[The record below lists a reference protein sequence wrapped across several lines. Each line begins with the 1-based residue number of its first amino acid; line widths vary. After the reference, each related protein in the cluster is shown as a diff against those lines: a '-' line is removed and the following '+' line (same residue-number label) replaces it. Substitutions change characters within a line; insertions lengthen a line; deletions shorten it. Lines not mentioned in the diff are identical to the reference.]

1 MLTTRRHRAPAQLK
15 GVKWII
21 SLYQNGLNGI
31 LADQMGLGKTVQ
43 TIGFLSH
50 LRSKGVM
57 GPYLVVGPLST
68 LPNWVSEFQ
77 RWCPSFPVCLYHG
90 NRLERTQM
98 RAERFKMGNPCPEDF
113 PVIVTSYEIV
123 MADRKFLARHH
134 FKYIVV
140 DEGHRLKNFDCKL
153 LRELKAIP
161 TSNKLLLSGTPL
173 QNSLPELWSLLHFL
187 LPDVFSSL
195 DQFQSWF
202 DFTGIVGNNA
212 AGDDEHAKRI
222 ADEEHRNKVVTKLH
236 AILRPFLL
244 RRLKSDVEHNL
255 PRKKE
260 ILLWADMAKPQVAF
274 NSALVDKT
282 CDELLKKIASDG
294 GASCP
299 AGQLNNVLM
308 QLRKNCNH
316 PDLITGGLDGSIHFP
331 SADELV
337 ADCGKMRL
345 LDRLLTRLR
354 ARGHKVLIFSQM
366 TRMLD
371 LIAHYCDEK
380 GLNCC
385 RIDGSVHWQ
394 ERRDQIT
401 EFNDVTTDSFV
412 FLLSTRAGGLG
423 LNLTAADTVIIYDSD
438 WNPHQDMQAMDR
450 VHRIGQTRPVHVY
463 RLATAHSVEGK
474 MLKRANSKLMLER
487 LVITQGNFQEVR
499 ETNSKGASLSA
510 HELVELLKG
519 EAAGDDSLPQS
530 GVISDAALDVLMN
543 RGDLDGTSK
552 VAPQLR
558 GVGFEVIE
566 DKSGKSILSTV
577 E

>member
-1 MLTTRRHRAPAQLK
+1 
-15 GVKWII
+15 
-21 SLYQNGLNGI
+21 
-31 LADQMGLGKTVQ
+31 VQ

-50 LRSKGVM
+50 LRSKSVL
-57 GPYLVVGPLST
+57 GPYLIIGPLST
-68 LPNWVSEFQ
+68 LPNWVAEFQ

-90 NRLERTQM
+90 NRQERAAM
-98 RAERFKMGNPCPEDF
+98 RAERFRPSSGSTVDDQF
-113 PVIVTSYEIV
+113 PAIVTSYEIV
-123 MADRKFLARHH
+123 MADRKFLARYT

-153 LRELKAIP
+153 LRELKTIP
-161 TSNKLLLSGTPL
+161 SANKLLLSGTPL

-195 DQFQSWF
+195 EQFQSWF
-202 DFTGIVGNNA
+202 DFSGIVSSAPDG
-212 AGDDEHAKRI
+212 AGDEHAKRI
-222 ADEEHRNKVVTKLH
+222 ADEEHRNKVVSKLH

-260 ILLWADMAKPQVAF
+260 ILLWAEMAAPQVEF
-274 NSALVDKT
+274 NTALVNRT
-282 CDELLKKIASDG
+282 CDELLRKIASDG
-294 GASCP
+294 GAQSS
-299 AGQLNNVLM
+299 GVSLNNVLM

-337 ADCGKMRL
+337 AACGKMRL

-354 ARGHKVLIFSQM
+354 AKGHKVLIFSQM

-371 LIAHYCDEK
+371 LIAHYCDER
-380 GLNCC
+380 GLHCC

-394 ERRDQIT
+394 ERRDQIAN
-401 EFNDVTTDSFV
+401 FNDLTNDAFV

-450 VHRIGQTRPVHVY
+450 VHRIGQTKPVHVY

-474 MLKRANSKLMLER
+474 MLKRAGSKLMLER
-487 LVITQGNFQEVR
+487 LVITHGNFATESVGGGAAGGSAGAGPA
-499 ETNSKGASLSA
+499 SKGGAGLSA
-510 HELVELLKG
+510 QELIQLLRG

-530 GVISDAALDVLMN
+530 GVISDD
-543 RGDLDGTSK
+543 DLKAVMDRSDLEGVTPK
-552 VAPQLR
+552 GKAPLPSR
-558 GVGFEVIE
+558 GVGFEVVE
-566 DKSGKSILSTV
+566 DKSGKGLLSTV

>member
-1 MLTTRRHRAPAQLK
+1 M
-15 GVKWII
+15 
-21 SLYQNGLNGI
+21 
-31 LADQMGLGKTVQ
+31 Q

-50 LRSKGVM
+50 LRHKGVL
-57 GPYLVVGPLST
+57 GPYLIVGPLST

-77 RWCPSFPVCLYHG
+77 RWCPSFPVLLYHG
-90 NRLERTQM
+90 NRNERAGL
-98 RAERFKMGNPCPEDF
+98 RARSLPYGSTVGVDF

-123 MADRKFLARHH
+123 MADRKFLQRHH

-153 LRELKAIP
+153 LRELKALP

-202 DFTGIVGNNA
+202 DFTGIVGA
-212 AGDDEHAKRI
+212 EQVGDEDAKRI
-222 ADEEHRNKVVTKLH
+222 ADSEHRNKVVTKLH
-236 AILRPFLL
+236 GILRPFLL
-244 RRLKSDVEHNL
+244 RRMKCDVETAL

-260 ILLWADMAKPQVAF
+260 ILLWADMAPAQQEF
-274 NSALVDKT
+274 NAALVDKT
-282 CDELLKKIASDG
+282 IEEVLRKIATSSG
-294 GASCP
+294 STSQVAS
-299 AGQLNNVLM
+299 LNNVLM

-316 PDLITGGLDGSIHFP
+316 PDLITGGLDGSICFP
-331 SADELV
+331 TADELL
-337 ADCGKMRL
+337 ASCGKLKL

-354 ARGHKVLIFSQM
+354 AKGHRVLIFSQL

-371 LIAHYCDEK
+371 LLDTSLDER
-380 GLNCC
+380 GFNRC
-385 RIDGSVHWQ
+385 RIDGGVHWE
-394 ERRDQIT
+394 ERRDQIAA
-401 EFNDVTTDSFV
+401 FNDASTDSFV

-450 VHRIGQTRPVHVY
+450 VHRIGQTKPVHVY

-474 MLKRANSKLMLER
+474 MLKRAGSKLMLER
-487 LVITQGNFQEVR
+487 LVITQGNFQEVK
-499 ETNSKGASLSA
+499 EGNSKGSSLSSN
-510 HELVELLKG
+510 ELVALLRG
-519 EAAGDDSLPQS
+519 ETAGDEGMPQS
-530 GVISDAALDVLMN
+530 GVISDADLEILMD
-543 RGDLDGTSK
+543 RRDLDGTLPK
-552 VAPQLR
+552 GQGPPPLR

-566 DKSGKSILSTV
+566 DKSGKSILSTI

>member
-1 MLTTRRHRAPAQLK
+1 
-15 GVKWII
+15 
-21 SLYQNGLNGI
+21 
-31 LADQMGLGKTVQ
+31 VQ

-50 LRSKGVM
+50 LRHKGVL

-77 RWCPSFPVCLYHG
+77 RWCPTFPVLLYHG
-90 NRLERTQM
+90 NRTERAGL
-98 RAERFKMGNPCPEDF
+98 RNRHLPCGSMTTDF

-123 MADRKFLARHH
+123 MADRKFLQRHH

-153 LRELKAIP
+153 LRELKALP

-202 DFTGIVGNNA
+202 DFTGIVGAEAGA
-212 AGDDEHAKRI
+212 AGDEHARRI
-222 ADEEHRNKVVTKLH
+222 ADAEHRNKVVTKLH
-236 AILRPFLL
+236 GILRPFLL
-244 RRLKSDVEHNL
+244 RRLKCDVESTL

-260 ILLWADMAKPQVAF
+260 IIMWAHMAPQQLEF
-274 NSALVDKT
+274 NRALVDKT
-282 CDELLKKIASDG
+282 LEEVLRKIASSA
-294 GASCP
+294 GASAN
-299 AGQLNNVLM
+299 AGTSLNNVLM

-316 PDLITGGLDGSIHFP
+316 PDLITGGLDGSICFP
-331 SADELV
+331 TAAEMV
-337 ADCGKMRL
+337 EACGKLQLLERL
-345 LDRLLTRLR
+345 LIRLR
-354 ARGHKVLIFSQM
+354 AGGHRVLIFSQM

-371 LIAHYCDEK
+371 LIDCYLEEK
-380 GLNCC
+380 GFNRC
-385 RIDGSVHWQ
+385 RIDGSVHW
-394 ERRDQIT
+394 EARRDQIAA
-401 EFNDVTTDSFV
+401 FNDASTDCFA

-450 VHRIGQTRPVHVY
+450 VHRIGQTKPVHVY

-474 MLKRANSKLMLER
+474 MLKRAGSKLMLER
-487 LVITQGNFQEVR
+487 LVITQGNFQELK
-499 ETNSKGASLSA
+499 ETKGASLSA
-510 HELVELLKG
+510 GELVELLRG
-519 EAAGDDSLPQS
+519 EASGDEGLPQS
-530 GVISDAALDVLMN
+530 GVVSDA
-543 RGDLDGTSK
+543 DLDIILDRRDLTGTLPK
-552 VAPQLR
+552 GRAPPPLR
-558 GVGFEVIE
+558 GIGFEVVE
-566 DKSGKSILSTV
+566 DHSGKSILSTV